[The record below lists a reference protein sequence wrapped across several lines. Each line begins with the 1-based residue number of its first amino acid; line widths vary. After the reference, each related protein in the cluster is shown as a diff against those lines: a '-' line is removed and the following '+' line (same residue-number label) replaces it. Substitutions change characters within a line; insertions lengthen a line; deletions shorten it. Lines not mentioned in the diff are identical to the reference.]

1 MAIGDLLWACP
12 FCGTVAGLE
21 REGRGAASCTACGA
35 RFRRGEGAELLG
47 MPPRGEWQ
55 RRSPADW
62 LRALPEL
69 PDAIREDR
77 VEAQIAGPDE
87 AVRRGGEVLGFR
99 ETPDVELAGVLR
111 LDATRLTLLAD
122 DGSRRVW
129 PLEEVTAI
137 QPSSRVVQVKARG
150 RPVATF
156 RFKTG
161 SPRLW
166 EEILQASLRALW
178 RRRGWG
184 EIREYQPR
192 IVAR

>member
-12 FCGTVAGLE
+12 FCATVAAVE
-21 REGRGAASCTACGA
+21 REGRGAASCAACGA
-35 RFRRGEGAELLG
+35 RFRRGTGAALLG
-47 MPPRGEWQ
+47 MPPGGEWQ
-55 RRSPADW
+55 RRSAAEW
-62 LRALPEL
+62 LRALPAV
-69 PDAIREDR
+69 PDPIREDR
-77 VEAQIAGPDE
+77 VEAAIAGADE
-87 AVRRGGEVLGFR
+87 VVRRGREVLGFR
-99 ETPDVELAGVLR
+99 ETPDILLEGVLR
-111 LDATRLTLLAD
+111 LDASELTLVAD
-122 DGSRRVW
+122 DGTRRVW

-166 EEILQASLRALW
+166 EEILQAALRELW
-178 RRRGWG
+178 RERGWG

>member
-12 FCGTVAGLE
+12 FCATVAAVQ
-21 REGRGAASCTACGA
+21 REGRGAASCAACGA
-35 RFRRGEGAELLG
+35 RFRRGAGAALLG
-47 MPPRGEWQ
+47 MPPHGEWE
-55 RRSPADW
+55 RRSAADW
-62 LRALPEL
+62 LRALPAV
-69 PDAIREDR
+69 PDPVREDR
-77 VEAQIAGPDE
+77 VEATIAGPDE
-87 AVRRGGEVLGFR
+87 VVRRGGEVLGFR
-99 ETPDVELAGVLR
+99 ETPDVVLEGTLR
-111 LDATRLTLLAD
+111 LDAGELTLLAD

-129 PLEEVTAI
+129 ALEKVTAI

-166 EEILQASLRALW
+166 EELLQAALRDLW
-178 RRRGWG
+178 RERGRG